1 MGRLYADGKGVET
14 DYQKAL
20 ECYNIAKESG
30 NVEAIYNIA
39 ALYYEG
45 KGVAKDR
52 KKAKQLMKEAAKKG
66 SQSAQYFLDNNKF

>member
-1 MGRLYADGKGVET
+1 M
-14 DYQKAL
+14 
-20 ECYNIAKESG
+20 
-30 NVEAIYNIA
+30 EAIYNIA